1 MTSTVQ
7 QPHAIESDQTPSTAM
22 QAQHHVQQLAT
33 EALRHR
39 AVHHP
44 YLLALGNGALPD
56 PLAALQDFARHYHG
70 YSLHFP
76 RYLTA
81 VISRLDNPQHRRAL
95 LDNLNEESGQYGE
108 ADLAILRREGIEPEW
123 ILGIPHP
130 ELFERFRQALGCGA
144 HAPEEEH
151 IEVTCWRE
159 QFLGILSQGSAAEAV
174 GALGLGTE
182 GIVQSIYQPIR
193 QAVNRLGTLQP
204 QDCVFFPLHTC
215 VDDDHQETLRR
226 IACDFATTDQ
236 GRRDLAKGMHK
247 ALSLRDSFWSWL
259 HRRAMEHPH
268 PLDGR
273 PPDRR

>member
-1 MTSTVQ
+1 MTPTVQ
-7 QPHAIESDQTPSTAM
+7 PPSAIDADQASPIAI
-22 QAQHHVQQLAT
+22 QAQHFVEQLAR

-44 YLLALGNGALPD
+44 YLLALGNGTLPD
-56 PLAALQDFARHYHG
+56 PLAALQDFAHHYHG

-81 VISRLDNPQHRRAL
+81 VISRLDNPRHRNAL

-108 ADLAILRREGIEPEW
+108 EELAALKLEGIEAEW

-130 ELFERFRQALGCGA
+130 ELFERFRQALGGGA
-144 HAPEEEH
+144 DSNDEH

-159 QFLGILSQGSAAEAV
+159 QFLGILSHGSAAEAV

-193 QAVNRLGTLQP
+193 KAVNRLGTLQP

-259 HRRAMEHPH
+259 HGRALQQPD